1 MEAHEVVIE
10 AGLKGIEYRSLPRR
24 ELRQSFLEE
33 AFVSLGSIIAIQNVP
48 NYGFTPECDY
58 ANLGNVTEHRLAAR
72 LLLALRILPKIAY
85 YLAADFWR
93 LEELQNPS
101 GNIEQSWWEK
111 R

>member
-10 AGLKGIEYRSLPRR
+10 AGVKGIEYRSLPRR
-24 ELRQSFLEE
+24 ELRKSFLDE
-33 AFVSLGSIIAIQNVP
+33 AIINLGSIIAIQNVP

-58 ANLGNVTEHRLAAR
+58 ISLGNFTEHRLAAR
-72 LLLALRILPKIAY
+72 LLLALRVLPKIAY

-93 LEELQNPS
+93 LDELQNPS
-101 GNIEQSWWEK
+101 ENIEQSWWEY